1 MTADIEKTVR
11 SLQLERSP
19 QTSCKH
25 RLFNRADCFAQGWY
39 WAIPSA
45 DLKRNKPQAV
55 TLLGRDLVLYRQ
67 QSGEAV
73 ALDARCPHRGASLA
87 KGTVKA
93 GCVRCPFH
101 GWQFDESGKC
111 VPVPGQNELF
121 GERVKA
127 WPTAERYGLV
137 WVWVG
142 ADAPSSE
149 VCPLP
154 YVPELANLNCDAALS
169 YSFQRNCHPNVVLIN
184 AIDAHHFNSVHDLP
198 LEIRFKTKALSDV
211 ALQFSNTT
219 RGGEAS
225 RFVKLIQP
233 LYPEAVTYRM
243 CYWYGST
250 GTVTVGPD
258 WLNFYLMFALRPS
271 AGGTT
276 QGWVV
281 LLAPDRS
288 GALGWLF
295 NRVAL
300 AVTKG
305 VAAYFAKGDREVF
318 DSIRFD
324 FKTPLAADRSILQF
338 VQHVDKQRAIA
349 WQSWEPVLQEK
360 PFENLI

>member
-1 MTADIEKTVR
+1 MTMTQKKLSDAQSKQQPR
-11 SLQLERSP
+11 HQ
-19 QTSCKH
+19 
-25 RLFNRADCFAQGWY
+25 LFNRADRFAQGWY

-45 DLKRNKPQAV
+45 DLQRNKPQAV
-55 TLLGRDLVLYRQ
+55 TLLGRELVLYRQ
-67 QSGEAV
+67 PSGAAI

-87 KGTVKA
+87 NGRVQA
-93 GCVRCPFH
+93 GCIRCPFH
-101 GWQFDESGKC
+101 GWQFDESGQC
-111 VPVPGQNELF
+111 VSVQGE
-121 GERVKA
+121 GERLDESVQA

-137 WVWVG
+137 WVWAGPG
-142 ADAPSSE
+142 ADLSKDY
-149 VCPLP
+149 PLP
-154 YVPELANLNCDAALS
+154 HVPELAGTNCDAVLS
-169 YSFQRNCHPNVVLIN
+169 GSFRRNCHPNVVLIN

-198 LEIRFKTKALSDV
+198 LEVRFQTKALSKA

-258 WLNFYLMFALRPS
+258 WLNFYLMFALRPAVNGS
-271 AGGTT
+271 AGGATE
-276 QGWVV
+276 GWVV
-281 LLAPDRS
+281 LLAPERS
-288 GALGWLF
+288 GLLGWLF

-300 AVTKG
+300 AMTKG

-324 FKTPLAADRSILQF
+324 FKTPLAADRSISQF

-349 WQSWEPVLQEK
+349 WQSWEPILQENTSK
-360 PFENLI
+360 NLS